1 MRFSF
6 NMELI
11 EAITARASKRKFKD
25 QPIPHEII
33 NKILTISLRAPS
45 WANSQPWEIAVSTG
59 KTSDIIKSRIYK
71 SASNDDPGNPDFPFP
86 VLWPEKQSKNIFETG
101 KHRYE
106 SLKISRDD
114 NDKRKEMTL
123 SNYLFFGSQTAI
135 FIYMDENLGCW
146 SMLDCG
152 ILLQNILLC
161 VNDFGLGACPQ
172 AYLVRYPDVLRDVF
186 NLSSS
191 KKFVVGI
198 SIGYYDEKEDVNNIY
213 TSRNDLKEIVKFY
226 D

>member
-1 MRFSF
+1 METAPGLVRNGIYNIYKYYIITIILLMRFSF

-33 NKILTISLRAPS
+33 NKILTISLRAAS
-45 WANSQPWEIAVSTG
+45 WGNSQPWEIAVSTG

-71 SASNDDPGNPDFPFP
+71 LASNDDLGNPDFPFP
-86 VLWPEKQSKNIFETG
+86 ILWPEKQSKNMFETG

-114 NDKRKEMTL
+114 NDKRKEKTL

-161 VNDFGLGACPQ
+161 VSDFGLGACP
-172 AYLVRYPDVLRDVF
+172 PG
-186 NLSSS
+186 LS
-191 KKFVVGI
+191 
-198 SIGYYDEKEDVNNIY
+198 
-213 TSRNDLKEIVKFY
+213 R
-226 D
+226 